1 MAKGVDFF
9 KIGQVSAG
17 AQADIVGSVGK
28 GLELG
33 LGVLQKLE
41 NDRKKADAEIAG
53 VLNTIGDD
61 YDPSLFQID
70 AVRNTLTGAL
80 QNSKV
85 EAAKLIQERQNLSP
99 TDERYTELTSQINSI
114 RGSFDRLNKNA
125 QGYNAIAKQYA
136 ELRKSKQLST
146 AMSGEMAQ
154 DLDAILLKG
163 QFNVK
168 DDGKGNL
175 TYIAN
180 GREYTQEQLDDFTM
194 PNYELATSYAGQ
206 IDGIE
211 KYSQSTGKEI
221 KEGDT
226 QYTKLALGLGNLLN
240 NYSDQ
245 ELRSAGL
252 DGFIGNTPLFL
263 STPEEKAAMLTA
275 TGPELKAFV
284 QGKLMDNY
292 LNISSEAAKLYQAP
306 TPEFNK
312 PTEGDKKYARNT
324 DNIIAAAQ
332 QMYSNGAIPDSL
344 PGMGSSTLNT
354 KQDVIDA
361 ELEAQQAAIADGTLS
376 KDDALTTEEI
386 SNKYPAPYYTSDL
399 RPVQNIRQAL
409 AQLYKADENQ
419 IKSALAE
426 LNNVEGYDAS
436 KLLFSTTSVSNENES
451 RLPKVPKEADKIT
464 TPTELT
470 GPHATA
476 KGFYDDLIKLRG
488 LISTRSVPQ
497 GALILG
503 IRHSSIIKRNK
514 RIDEANRLLKKL
526 KDSYPN
532 LDLSEIEIPKKQK
545 IDFKMD
551 AKEIELKKNFDVFS
565 D

>member
-180 GREYTQEQLDDFTM
+180 GRECTQEQLDDFTM

-252 DGFIGNTPLFL
+252 DGFIGNTPLFIN
-263 STPEEKAAMLTA
+263 SRRKSCNANCYWPR
-275 TGPELKAFV
+275 
-284 QGKLMDNY
+284 
-292 LNISSEAAKLYQAP
+292 
-306 TPEFNK
+306 
-312 PTEGDKKYARNT
+312 TE
-324 DNIIAAAQ
+324 
-332 QMYSNGAIPDSL
+332 
-344 PGMGSSTLNT
+344 
-354 KQDVIDA
+354 
-361 ELEAQQAAIADGTLS
+361 
-376 KDDALTTEEI
+376 
-386 SNKYPAPYYTSDL
+386 
-399 RPVQNIRQAL
+399 
-409 AQLYKADENQ
+409 
-419 IKSALAE
+419 
-426 LNNVEGYDAS
+426 
-436 KLLFSTTSVSNENES
+436 
-451 RLPKVPKEADKIT
+451 
-464 TPTELT
+464 
-470 GPHATA
+470 
-476 KGFYDDLIKLRG
+476 
-488 LISTRSVPQ
+488 
-497 GALILG
+497 
-503 IRHSSIIKRNK
+503 SIC
-514 RIDEANRLLKKL
+514 
-526 KDSYPN
+526 SG
-532 LDLSEIEIPKKQK
+532 
-545 IDFKMD
+545 
-551 AKEIELKKNFDVFS
+551 
-565 D
+565 

>member
-70 AVRNTLTGAL
+70 SVRNTLTGAL

-252 DGFIGNTPLFL
+252 DGFIQGMPLFL
-263 STPEEKAAMLTA
+263 STPEEKAAMLAA

-306 TPEFNK
+306 EISKEKLSQSQIDKRAENKAKKNRIDDAFISAFESFSRGKLKSGAFENIKTLLGNQVDIAPVDLERGIFTIKYKSAPTDPEFVSATINLN
-312 PTEGDKKYARNT
+312 TE
-324 DNIIAAAQ
+324 
-332 QMYSNGAIPDSL
+332 DSL
-344 PGMGSSTLNT
+344 RTLYDLADLRENVDYKGLPLSITSSGKN
-354 KQDVIDA
+354 VGPA
-361 ELEAQQAAIADGTLS
+361 
-376 KDDALTTEEI
+376 TEEETRTEPI
-386 SNKYPAPYYTSDL
+386 
-399 RPVQNIRQAL
+399 
-409 AQLYKADENQ
+409 
-419 IKSALAE
+419 
-426 LNNVEGYDAS
+426 
-436 KLLFSTTSVSNENES
+436 NEEFFT
-451 RLPKVPKEADKIT
+451 LEK
-464 TPTELT
+464 
-470 GPHATA
+470 
-476 KGFYDDLIKLRG
+476 
-488 LISTRSVPQ
+488 
-497 GALILG
+497 
-503 IRHSSIIKRNK
+503 
-514 RIDEANRLLKKL
+514 
-526 KDSYPN
+526 
-532 LDLSEIEIPKKQK
+532 
-545 IDFKMD
+545 
-551 AKEIELKKNFDVFS
+551 
-565 D
+565 